1 MVPPFSVQVDPDQI
15 GRSAQ
20 RSNCAAVNAK
30 SRHSFLVG
38 TLAAGLGSLLWRRYR
53 ADLRRARERV
63 AQGSSLASTACGP
76 IEFAEAGRGSP
87 LLVVHGAGGGF
98 DQGLELAGSLPQ
110 RGFRVIAMSRFGYLR
125 TPLPANASA
134 AAQADAHACLLDALG
149 IWRAAIMGV
158 SAGAPSAMQFAIRHP
173 DRCQALVLMVPL
185 AYKPPELTASAPAR
199 SPGSEKVLTTMI
211 GSDFAFWLASKVARE
226 SLIEMV
232 LGTPAQVVRSATAG
246 EQMRIDR
253 LIEDILPVSRRA
265 DGLLND
271 GRIATALPRYEL
283 ERIAAPS
290 LIISAR
296 DDLYGT
302 FASAQYTATQIRN
315 ASFVDFKAG
324 GHILADH
331 DEETSTRIQAFLSS
345 VETASNT
352 ETAPHDEMKR
362 VAGHKP

>member
-1 MVPPFSVQVDPDQI
+1 MAPPFSVQIDPDQVA
-15 GRSAQ
+15 RQAQ
-20 RSNCAAVNAK
+20 RSNCVDVNAK

-38 TLAAGLGSLLWRRYR
+38 ALAAGLGSLLWRRYR
-53 ADLRRARERV
+53 ADLKLARERV
-63 AQGSSLASTACGP
+63 AQGSTLASSACGP

-110 RGFRVIAMSRFGYLR
+110 RGFRAIAMSRFGYLR
-125 TPLPANASA
+125 TPLPDNASA

-185 AYKPPELTASAPAR
+185 SYKPPELASSAPAR
-199 SPGSEKVLTTMI
+199 PPGSEKVLTTMV
-211 GSDFAFWLASKVARE
+211 GSDFAFWLASKIARE

-232 LGTPAQVVRSATAG
+232 LGTPAQVVRTASAD
-246 EQMRIDR
+246 EQQRIAR
-253 LIEDILPVSRRA
+253 LLEHILPISQRA
-265 DGLLND
+265 DGLMND
-271 GRIATALPRYEL
+271 GRIATSLPRYEL
-283 ERIAAPS
+283 ERITAPS

-302 FASAQYTATQIRN
+302 FASAQYTATQIPN
-315 ASFVDFKAG
+315 ASFVEFNAG

-331 DEETSTRIQAFLSS
+331 DDETSARIQTFLSS
-345 VETASNT
+345 VEADSTTGAG
-352 ETAPHDEMKR
+352 PPDVVKR
-362 VAGHKP
+362 VAGGKA

>member
-1 MVPPFSVQVDPDQI
+1 M
-15 GRSAQ
+15 
-20 RSNCAAVNAK
+20 NAK
-30 SRHSFLVG
+30 SRHSLLVG

-53 ADLRRARERV
+53 ADLRLARERV
-63 AQGSSLASTACGP
+63 AQGSRLASTACGP
-76 IEFAEAGRGSP
+76 IEFAEAGRGLP

-98 DQGLELAGSLPQ
+98 DQGMELAGSLPQ

-149 IWRAAIMGV
+149 IWQAAIMGV

-173 DRCQALVLMVPL
+173 ERCRALVLMVPL
-185 AYKPPELTASAPAR
+185 SYRPPELAASAPPK
-199 SPGSEKVLTTMI
+199 SPGSEKALTTI
-211 GSDFAFWLASKVARE
+211 VSSDFAFWLASKVARE

-232 LGTPAQVVRSATAG
+232 LGTPAQVVRSATA
-246 EQMRIDR
+246 EERARIDR
-253 LIEDILPVSRRA
+253 LIEDILPISQRA

-283 ERIAAPS
+283 ERITAPT
-290 LIISAR
+290 LILSAR

-302 FASAQYTATQIRN
+302 FASAQYTATQIPH
-315 ASFVDFKAG
+315 ASFVGFKAG

-345 VETASNT
+345 VGTDATSG
-352 ETAPHDEMKR
+352 AVPPDVVKR
-362 VAGHKP
+362 AAGNKA